1 MSGVRLRSTTTQAQI
16 SSAPAHAHFAMV
28 EKAALHNLDQLMR
41 EDMQAA
47 RMVVSLIRLM
57 EPGSGGVVVASNR
70 TLQSLLG
77 ISESTV
83 KRALRTLIAGHWVQR
98 MRIGGAHALAINR
111 TVAWVGP
118 RGDLD
123 HAVFGATVIASREE
137 QDAIA
142 LDPGELR
149 QIPVAHPSEMVL
161 PHGIEPPPPNQP
173 GLDGMEPAV
182 ARTKHATDDDA
193 QARAELERRGQRR
206 LTD

>member
-1 MSGVRLRSTTTQAQI
+1 
-16 SSAPAHAHFAMV
+16 MV
-28 EKAALHNLDQLMR
+28 EKTALHNLDQLMQ

-47 RMVVSLIRLM
+47 RMIVSLIRLM
-57 EPGSGGVVVASNR
+57 EPGSGGVVVASNK

-98 MRIGGAHALAINR
+98 MRIAGAHALAINR
-111 TVAWVGP
+111 AVAWVGP
-118 RGDLD
+118 RGDLS

-149 QIPVAHPSEMVL
+149 QIPMAHPSELVL
-161 PHGIEPPPPNQP
+161 PHGVEPPPPSQP
-173 GLDGMEPAV
+173 GLVGVEPAV
-182 ARTKHATDDDA
+182 ARTRAVDDA
-193 QARAELERRGQRR
+193 ADREALEARGQQR
-206 LTD
+206 LPDPLL